1 MGQALPLAMRQEI
14 ISLRQSGKTYR
25 QISEQLHVGYATSKN
40 IWYTYRR
47 EGEAG
52 LQTRYANCGPKTKR
66 SGATM
71 CRIVLWLKRLHP
83 SWGAGRI
90 RISLRSRSD
99 AKLIPSERTMQR
111 WFQEKKPDQTAPAKR
126 IASDRHL

>member
-14 ISLRQSGKTYR
+14 VSLRQSGKTYR
-25 QISEQLHVGYATSKN
+25 QISEQLHVGYATSKH
-40 IWYTYRR
+40 IWYTYQR

-52 LQTRYANCGPKTKR
+52 LQTRYANCGTKTKR
-66 SGATM
+66 SRANM

-90 RISLRSRSD
+90 RIGLLSRYEE
-99 AKLIPSERTMQR
+99 KLIPSERTMQR
-111 WFQEKKPDQTAPAKR
+111 WFKEKKPDQTAPAKGT
-126 IASDRHL
+126 APYWHL